1 MSSRPD
7 LKQTP
12 SAFVAGL
19 VVGGFV
25 WIVFDSLVFGFL
37 AAIATGFLIN
47 RDREPEEEDH
57 S

>member
-25 WIVFDSLVFGFL
+25 WIVFGSLVFGFL

-47 RDREPEEEDH
+47 RDRESEEEDH